1 MEGSSYLVAG
11 MFITFMGLLIAGY
24 PVAYSLWGSA
34 IIFSLVGYLAD
45 TYFNTWT
52 GMNFN
57 FLGLAVSRL
66 YGFMANPILVAIP
79 MFIFMG
85 LMLDRSGTAERL
97 MHSSQSLFGSVRGG
111 LTVTATLLG
120 ILLAASTGII
130 GASVVMLGMLSLPTM
145 LKQGY
150 SKELSTGT
158 ICAAGTLGI
167 LIPPS
172 IMLVLFAHQLGLSV
186 GDLFLG
192 AVFPGMILGTLY
204 LVYILAFAYIKPEA
218 APLPLDREP
227 VNIRMILA
235 VLKNILPPAF
245 LILAV
250 LGTIFAGIATVT
262 EASGVGA
269 LAATGLALLNWK
281 LKWTV
286 FKEVLKM
293 TFHTVAYI
301 MSILVGA
308 NFFAIVLRGLGGD
321 EVIEGA
327 LNALPF
333 GPRGIVLFIII
344 AVFLLGFFLDWIEIS
359 LIILPLLA
367 PVISKLTLDI
377 QGYGVVENPAMV
389 WFAIVIAVTLQ
400 TSFLTPPV
408 GGAIFYLQGI
418 CPPEVNLAHIYRG
431 VVPFIMVQLLGLL
444 FIFVWPALITW
455 LPAVVYG

>member
-1 MEGSSYLVAG
+1 MEGSTYLVIA

-24 PVAYSLWGSA
+24 PVAYCLWGSA
-34 IIFSLVGYLAD
+34 MIFGLVGYLAD
-45 TYFNTWT
+45 TYFDAWT

-57 FLGLAVSRL
+57 FLGVAVSRL
-66 YGFMANPILVAIP
+66 YGFMANWILVAIP

-85 LMLDRSGTAERL
+85 LMLDRSGAAERL
-97 MHSSQSLFGSVRGG
+97 MRSSQNLFGRVRGG
-111 LTVTATLLG
+111 LTITATLIGVLM
-120 ILLAASTGII
+120 AASTGII
-130 GASVVMLGMLSLPTM
+130 GASVVLLGTLSLPTM

-158 ICAAGTLGI
+158 VCAAGTLGI

-172 IMLVLFAHQLGLSV
+172 IMLVIFADQLGLSV

-192 AVFPGMILGTLY
+192 AVFPGLILAAMY
-204 LVYILAFAYIKPEA
+204 LVYILIFAYIKAEA

-227 VNIRMILA
+227 LTARMVLA
-235 VLKNILPPAF
+235 VLKDILPPTF

-269 LAATGLALLNWK
+269 LAAAGLALLNRQ

-286 FKEVLKM
+286 FKEVLKA

-308 NFFAIVLRGLGGD
+308 NAFAIVLRGLGGD

-327 LNALPF
+327 LTALPF
-333 GPRGIVLFIII
+333 GPSGIVLVVII

-359 LIILPLLA
+359 LIILPLVA
-367 PVISKLTLDI
+367 PVIGKLSLAID
-377 QGYGVVENPAMV
+377 GYGVVDNPALV
-389 WFAIVIAVTLQ
+389 WFAIMLAVALQ

-431 VVPFIMVQLLGLL
+431 VVPFVILQLVGLV
-444 FIFVWPALITW
+444 FIFLWPSLITW
-455 LPAVVYG
+455 LPAAVYG